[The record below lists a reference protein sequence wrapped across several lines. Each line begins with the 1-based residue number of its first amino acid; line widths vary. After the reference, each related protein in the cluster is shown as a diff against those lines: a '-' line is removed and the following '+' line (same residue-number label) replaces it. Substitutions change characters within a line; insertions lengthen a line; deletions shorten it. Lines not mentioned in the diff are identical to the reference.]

1 MVSQEQKGKN
11 EGIIPSSALT
21 PNLWACCL
29 SSAQAVVRG
38 FWLERRCE
46 IWGSGVVYG
55 SFGQEGVP
63 AERVW
68 VDEAHRTY
76 PRSSSTSFSWI
87 SYFSTTVPLDISTP
101 RYQCPRY
108 QFDLRLYVFVPAQ
121 SAARIQ
127 ARPPDSFACQIDLT
141 NPFSFV
147 TMPYNSFRLPICHSK
162 FVLKPGFESL
172 CWYPSGRHFTP
183 SQSQNSASVETISN
197 SVKGR
202 AFLLSVSVASN
213 VIGGKSPCGSGKVH
227 LSIKSPWSQPTDV
240 FGKAESLVF
249 SSEHIQTESKALR

>member
-101 RYQCPRY
+101 RYQYPSIS
-108 QFDLRLYVFVPAQ
+108 VP
-121 SAARIQ
+121 SISVRSSTLCF
-127 ARPPDSFACQIDLT
+127 RPSTIGRT
-141 NPFSFV
+141 NPGQ
-147 TMPYNSFRLPICHSK
+147 TARLFRLSNRSYKSLFFRHNALQFLPVANMPFKIRSQTRLRIALLIPKRTSLHSILVSK
-162 FVLKPGFESL
+162 IGKCWNNFEQCES
-172 CWYPSGRHFTP
+172 PR
-183 SQSQNSASVETISN
+183 
-197 SVKGR
+197 
-202 AFLLSVSVASN
+202 LSSFCERC
-213 VIGGKSPCGSGKVH
+213 I
-227 LSIKSPWSQPTDV
+227 
-240 FGKAESLVF
+240 
-249 SSEHIQTESKALR
+249 